1 MFCEFGGGGV
11 EREAPWIGNKTF
23 DFPVKIKFKVDLE
36 SNCELKQIYEDL
48 IKLWN
53 LDLKHDCFFSQMKKK
68 CTNIVFCTKY
78 VDVIAR

>member
-1 MFCEFGGGGV
+1 V

-48 IKLWN
+48 IKL
-53 LDLKHDCFFSQMKKK
+53 
-68 CTNIVFCTKY
+68 
-78 VDVIAR
+78 